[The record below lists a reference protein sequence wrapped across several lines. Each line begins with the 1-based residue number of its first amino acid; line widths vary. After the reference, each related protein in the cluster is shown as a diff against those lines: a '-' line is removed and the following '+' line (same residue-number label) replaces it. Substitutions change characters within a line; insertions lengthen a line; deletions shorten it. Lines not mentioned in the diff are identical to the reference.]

1 MNDQFQRKR
10 EKDSVQKK
18 KNRTNSDN
26 YFHPDLFSDKF
37 FISDKIVKV
46 YNDKCNFYYL

>member
-1 MNDQFQRKR
+1 MNDQFQKKR

-18 KNRTNSDN
+18 NRTNLDN
-26 YFHPDLFSDKF
+26 YFHSDLFSDKF

>member
-1 MNDQFQRKR
+1 MISSRKR
-10 EKDSVQKK
+10 ERKIKKKK
-18 KNRTNSDN
+18 KNKTNLDN

-46 YNDKCNFYYL
+46 YNDECNFYYL